1 MEKRRKFIVGDLV
14 RFQRKTHETSL
25 GIVVE
30 SLSEQGRKF
39 VYKIRWFNPY
49 EVFGELV
56 HEDEVYEDSLAL
68 LSRPPRV

>member
-14 RFQRKTHETSL
+14 RYEKDRTASL

-30 SLSEQGRKF
+30 SLSEQRKKF

-56 HEDEVYEDSLAL
+56 YEDEVYENSLAL